1 MCQSIFDTISS
12 RQLEATYQRCL
23 KMDLEECGVEVI
35 EEVALELVYK
45 GKKVGTRRADLVLET
60 SNKERAIVELKAVSG
75 SLSKEHLKQL
85 EYYMYHFRIHT
96 GYLINFPHD
105 SLFPDIPDDSSPP
118 ADSSSFSQS
127 VLCGMPDNTVISDSN
142 TRGANATSVVQIV
155 KVVRNFGSGSPSKT
169 LSPRTNATTTSYSTP
184 KKNFS
189 TTPAAVTT
197 PPPSMSSPVSGSPI
211 CGVLTTKGTPC
222 TCRKPCGYHAQGDA
236 RCGALTSK
244 GTPCKCSKP
253 CRFHPGSI

>member
-1 MCQSIFDTISS
+1 
-12 RQLEATYQRCL
+12 
-23 KMDLEECGVEVI
+23 
-35 EEVALELVYK
+35 VYK

-105 SLFPDIPDDSSPP
+105 SLFPDIPDASP
-118 ADSSSFSQS
+118 DSSSFSQS
-127 VLCGMPDNTVISDSN
+127 VLCGMPDNTVISDSS

-169 LSPRTNATTTSYSTP
+169 LSPPGTNATATSYTTP

-189 TTPAAVTT
+189 TTPAAAVTT
-197 PPPSMSSPVSGSPI
+197 PPVSGSPI
-211 CGVLTTKGTPC
+211 CGALTSKGTPC
-222 TCRKPCGYHAQGDA
+222 KCSKPCKFHAEGDA